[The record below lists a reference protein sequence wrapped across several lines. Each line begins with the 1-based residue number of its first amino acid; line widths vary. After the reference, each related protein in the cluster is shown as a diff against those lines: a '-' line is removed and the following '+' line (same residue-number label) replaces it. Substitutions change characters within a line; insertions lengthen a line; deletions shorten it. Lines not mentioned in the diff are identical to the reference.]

1 MHSISFHQSSHIM
14 TREKQL
20 NIIISVGKKISTASF
35 NGTFF
40 KQFSQSDVLNVW
52 LQVVKNI
59 NF

>member
-1 MHSISFHQSSHIM
+1 M